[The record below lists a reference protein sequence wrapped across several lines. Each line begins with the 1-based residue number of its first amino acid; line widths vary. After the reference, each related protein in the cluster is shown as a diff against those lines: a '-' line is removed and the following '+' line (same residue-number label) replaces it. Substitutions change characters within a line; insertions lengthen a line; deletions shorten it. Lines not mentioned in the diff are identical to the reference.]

1 MHNRDL
7 AGTRYSPLNQINA
20 NNVATLVKAWSFKL
34 QPENA
39 DALNQRCGARAAV
52 GALKEALEDCNAALN
67 LKPNNAT
74 ALDHRGMAYLKLGQ
88 PDQALADYDE
98 ALKAR
103 PNSPAALYGRGVAK
117 LMKGDVAASN
127 ADFEIAKQI
136 KPSIAEEFTK
146 VGVGTKPKSW
156 F

>member
-1 MHNRDL
+1 M
-7 AGTRYSPLNQINA
+7 
-20 NNVATLVKAWSFKL
+20 
-34 QPENA
+34 
-39 DALNQRCGARAAV
+39 NQRCGARAIV
-52 GALKEALEDCNAALN
+52 GELKEALEDCNAALS

-88 PDQALADYDE
+88 PDQALLDYDE
-98 ALKAR
+98 ALKIT

-117 LMKGDVAASN
+117 LMKGDVASSN
-127 ADFEIAKQI
+127 ADFEVAKEI

-146 VGVGTKPKSW
+146 VGVRGVPKSA